1 MQVSVETSTGLTR
14 RMKVQIPAEQVEQQV
29 QNKLQELARSVR
41 LDGFRPGKVPLSVVR
56 KRYGPQVR
64 AETADELIASTYEE
78 ALRQQNLQ
86 PVGEPDIEQMRNE
99 PGEPFE
105 YVATFDVYPD
115 VELPELG
122 DLTIKR
128 PVAEVSDADL
138 DNMLDKLR
146 RQRMTW
152 SQVERAAQQGD
163 QLDIDFEG
171 KIDGEAFAGN
181 SATHVPLEL
190 GSNTMIPGFEEQLVG
205 AKAGETR
212 TIEVTFPADY
222 SSKEVAGKTA
232 QFEVKVNA
240 VSEPVLPELNDE
252 FARAFGVGE
261 GGLDS
266 LRAEVRK
273 NMERELEAA
282 IKVKVKKQVLDALL
296 ERADLDVPASLVDQE
311 VEFLIK
317 NEGGS
322 ADTGQGA
329 DRAALE
335 DEARQRV
342 ALGLLIAE
350 IVKRNQLQVD
360 PDRVRSMIESIAASY
375 EKPEEVVQ
383 WYYSNQEM
391 LLGIQTCVRED
402 TVVDWVIDQVKV
414 VDESMT
420 FDEIMQS

>member
-222 SSKEVAGKTA
+222 NSKEVAGKTA

-240 VSEPVLPELNDE
+240 VSEPLLPELNDE

-335 DEARQRV
+335 DEARRRV